1 MCYRFV
7 AFGISRINVESV
19 RKSDPFRRKELYL
32 WRFVV
37 VDPAAVEEEAQRGDR
52 DAHLREG
59 DIVIVSYIELRVT
72 LSL

>member
-1 MCYRFV
+1 MCEPFQ
-7 AFGISRINVESV
+7 
-19 RKSDPFRRKELYL
+19 RKVIYL

-37 VDPAAVEEEAQRGDR
+37 VDPAAVEEEPQRGDR